1 MNTRTEKTQE
11 LHSKGYNCAQAVAC
25 AYCDLV
31 GVSEDEIFRMTEG
44 YGLGMGCMEG
54 ICGAV
59 SGAAALAGMK
69 NSLGCENPISKKATY
84 QLSGEI
90 LKRFREKNGS
100 VICRELKVVDTGK
113 ALRSCSGAG
122 GRNPVFGRGE
132 SSGKTLTNP
141 GILTMISSV

>member
-1 MNTRTEKTQE
+1 MSTRTEKTQE

-44 YGLGMGCMEG
+44 YGLGMGCMEWV
-54 ICGAV
+54 CGAV

-100 VICRELKVVDTGK
+100 VICRELKGVDTGK
-113 ALRSCSGAG
+113 ALRSCSGCIRDAAELAEEILFSDAE
-122 GRNPVFGRGE
+122 NPPE
-132 SSGKTLTNP
+132 KP
-141 GILTMISSV
+141 

>member
-1 MNTRTEKTQE
+1 MSTRTEKTQE

-69 NSLGCENPISKKATY
+69 NSLGCENPIRKD
-84 QLSGEI
+84 SG
-90 LKRFREKNGS
+90 RRT
-100 VICRELKVVDTGK
+100 VR
-113 ALRSCSGAG
+113 
-122 GRNPVFGRGE
+122 
-132 SSGKTLTNP
+132 
-141 GILTMISSV
+141 

>member
-1 MNTRTEKTQE
+1 MNEKKIDRAALANE
-11 LHSKGYNCAQAVAC
+11 YHDRGYSCAQAVAC

-69 NSLGCENPISKKATY
+69 NSLGCENPTSKKATY

-100 VICRELKVVDTGK
+100 VICRELKGVDTGK
-113 ALRSCSGAG
+113 PLRSCSDCIRDAAELAEE
-122 GRNPVFGRGE
+122 VLF
-132 SSGKTLTNP
+132 SDAF
-141 GILTMISSV
+141 

>member
-1 MNTRTEKTQE
+1 M
-11 LHSKGYNCAQAVAC
+11 AC

-100 VICRELKVVDTGK
+100 VICRELKGVDTGK
-113 ALRSCSGAG
+113 ALRSCSGCIRDAAELAEEILFSDAE
-122 GRNPVFGRGE
+122 NPPE
-132 SSGKTLTNP
+132 KTLTNP